1 MSTNQQKEN
10 SKSNNEE
17 EVDLGSLFVIIG
29 KGFSKFF
36 NFIGDIFKG
45 IFHSIILVLIF
56 FRKNAIKVGI
66 SIIIGALTGAFFEF
80 KKQESYGSDL
90 IVQPNFN
97 STKQLY
103 TSINYYS
110 NLVSQKKIEKLKS
123 TFNID
128 EETAKSLKSFSIK
141 PIFNDKDIINTYNS
155 FAISVDTTAIKSY
168 SFLDFKKSFTD
179 FDYKFHEIKVVS
191 SKNDIFK
198 NLEEVIISSI
208 ETNKYF
214 SRIKSL
220 TNENLNRTDLLLRKN
235 LIQADTLSKVYM
247 QVMLDESK
255 RQTNGTNIDLGG
267 SKKTTKELEIF
278 DTKQKINSA
287 LKAVLMEKSR
297 EYEVVNIISNFQP
310 IGYKEGGILKN
321 AIFQYAFIGGILMVL
336 CILIM
341 QLNRYLN
348 NYIK

>member
-1 MSTNQQKEN
+1 MSTNNKPLN
-10 SKSNNEE
+10 TDNNEQE

-29 KGFSKFF
+29 KGFSNFF
-36 NFIGDIFKG
+36 NFIAKIFKG
-45 IFHSIILVLIF
+45 VFHSIISVLIF
-56 FRKNAIKVGI
+56 FRKNGIKIVI
-66 SIIIGALTGAFFEF
+66 SIIIGALVGAFFEF
-80 KKQESYGSDL
+80 KKQDIYGSDL
-90 IVQPNFN
+90 LVQPNFN

-103 TSINYYS
+103 TSINYYG

-155 FAISVDTTAIKSY
+155 FAVSVDTTAINSY
-168 SFLDFKKSFTD
+168 SFLDFKNSFTD
-179 FDYKFHEIKVVS
+179 FDYEVHEIKVVS
-191 SKNDIFK
+191 TKNDIFK

-235 LIQADTLSKVYM
+235 LLQADTLSKVYM
-247 QVMLDESK
+247 QVMIDESK

-267 SKKTTKELEIF
+267 TKKTTKELEIF
-278 DTKQKINSA
+278 NTKQKINLA
-287 LKAVLMEKSR
+287 LKDVLIEKSK

-310 IGYKEGGILKN
+310 IGYK
-321 AIFQYAFIGGILMVL
+321 IGGIVKNATFQFAFISAILMIL
-336 CILIM
+336 WILIL
-341 QLNRYLN
+341 QLNKYLK
-348 NYIK
+348 NYKK